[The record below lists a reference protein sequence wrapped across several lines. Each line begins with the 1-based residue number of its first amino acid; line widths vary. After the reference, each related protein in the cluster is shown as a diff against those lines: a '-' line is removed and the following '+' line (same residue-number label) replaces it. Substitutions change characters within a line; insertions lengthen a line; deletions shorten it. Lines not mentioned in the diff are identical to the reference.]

1 MDMKPTTS
9 VTVTA
14 SDLDERGYM
23 TLARLTQLTLL
34 AAMDRNRVEG
44 GGRGP
49 LRENFGAAWMFRRVK
64 LEQFLPIRE
73 GDVLQGFGSGRTMLP
88 AEYVRRGEFRRN
100 GELVAVCD
108 LVVIPVKLK
117 ERAKLATA
125 EIERLYD
132 CPPSDEVENFPRLPA
147 SSEISYAEVR
157 TITEADCD
165 DNAAHFASHNY
176 ADLVCAE
183 LGYFDGPY
191 RMIRHFQID
200 YIKECVT
207 GDRIKLGAVP
217 QGAGFAVQAIHE
229 DGRPCFNAYCE
240 YE

>member
-1 MDMKPTTS
+1 MDMKPTTN
-9 VTVTA
+9 VAVNA
-14 SDLDERGYM
+14 SDLDKRGYM
-23 TLARLTQLTLL
+23 TLTRLTQLMLL

-49 LRENFGAAWMFRRVK
+49 MRENFGAAWMFRRVK

-73 GDVLQGFGSGRTMLP
+73 GDVLQGFGSGRTILP
-88 AEYVRRGEFRRN
+88 TEYVRRGEFRRD
-100 GELVAVCD
+100 GELVAACD
-108 LVVIPVKLK
+108 LVLIPVRLK
-117 ERAKLATA
+117 ERAKLSTA
-125 EIERLYD
+125 EIDRLYD
-132 CPPSDEVENFPRLPA
+132 CPPSNEVENFPRLAALP
-147 SSEISYAEVR
+147 EVSYGDIK

-165 DNAAHFASHNY
+165 DNASHFASHNY
-176 ADLVCAE
+176 VDLVCTE
-183 LGYFDGPY
+183 LGCFDGPY

-207 GDRIKLGAVP
+207 GDRIKLGAAE
-217 QGAGFAVQAIHE
+217 QGAGFVVQGIHE